1 MMRED
6 YHMSDLIGTHA
17 IVVGAGMGGLAA
29 AKALC
34 AHFDHVTILERDA
47 LPSVAAPR
55 QGTPQAR
62 HLHALLA
69 GGLIALK
76 ELLPN
81 IETELEQAGAVKLA
95 TEDLRM
101 ERPGFDPFPQRE
113 LGLSWWSVSRPLLEF
128 LTRQIVKRQKNI
140 EFLES
145 CRVTEFVALPD
156 GSAVTGVRYET
167 SDGRMETLS
176 ADLVVDA
183 SGRGRLALSALDSMS
198 LPKPEETEVGIDIA
212 YSTAVFEKP
221 EDAPS
226 AWKGVIVLPSAPGD
240 SRGAFLSP
248 IENNQWI
255 VSVGGNHGD
264 APPGDMEGFLA
275 FVKTLRTTTIYD
287 AIKGAKPVG
296 QIVRYL
302 LPCSARR
309 HFEAIQRLPRGLLAI
324 GDAIC
329 RFNPVFGQGMSV
341 AAQEAVILNRLLGA
355 RAGDMGRDMDPLD
368 GLASAFFAEIQ
379 CVLETPWGI
388 ATSDFIYPKTRGERP
403 ANFEQRLQ
411 FNKALVRL
419 GAQDASIHKLMT
431 EVNHLLKPQ
440 SALREPE
447 VAERVAK
454 LMATPA

>member
-1 MMRED
+1 
-6 YHMSDLIGTHA
+6 
-17 IVVGAGMGGLAA
+17 
-29 AKALC
+29 
-34 AHFDHVTILERDA
+34 
-47 LPSVAAPR
+47 
-55 QGTPQAR
+55 
-62 HLHALLA
+62 
-69 GGLIALK
+69 
-76 ELLPN
+76 
-81 IETELEQAGAVKLA
+81 
-95 TEDLRM
+95 
-101 ERPGFDPFPQRE
+101 
-113 LGLSWWSVSRPLLEF
+113 LSWWSVSRPLLEF
-128 LTRQIVKRQKNI
+128 LTRQVVKRQKNI
-140 EFLES
+140 EFLGS

-156 GSAVTGVRYET
+156 CPAVTGVRYET
-167 SDGRMETLS
+167 SDGRIETLS

-183 SGRGRLALSALDSMS
+183 SGRGRLAVSVLDRMG
-198 LPKPEETEVGIDIA
+198 LPKPEEIEIGIDMA

-226 AWKGVIVLPSAPGD
+226 SWKGVIVLPSAPGD

-248 IENNQWI
+248 IENNRWI
-255 VSVGGNHGD
+255 VSVGSNHGD

-275 FVKTLRTTTIYD
+275 FVKTFRTTTIYD
-287 AIKGAKPVG
+287 AIKEAEPVG

-309 HFEAIQRLPRGLLAI
+309 HFEAIQRFPRGLLAI

-341 AAQEAVILNRLLGA
+341 AAQEAVILDRLLRA
-355 RAGDMGRDMDPLD
+355 RARDIDPLD

-379 CVLETPWGI
+379 GVLETPWGI

-419 GAQDASIHKLMT
+419 GAEDASIHKLMI

-440 SALREPE
+440 SALRAPE

-454 LMATPA
+454 LMAAPA

>member
-1 MMRED
+1 MQLLALHLNSFIDYARLRGMPYETIASGMSALPTDGTDPSTTIDEED
-6 YHMSDLIGTHA
+6 FYVVIERIFAYLNDDLFGIRVGNHLNLNTLGA
-17 IVVGAGMGGLAA
+17 IYRISL
-29 AKALC
+29 KS
-34 AHFDHVTILERDA
+34 VTIQEALYVCQAYLKKTLPLIQVVNSMDDDSATIRLYIENDRYQINRIILETI
-47 LPSVAAPR
+47 LMVVA
-55 QGTPQAR
+55 
-62 HLHALLA
+62 
-69 GGLIALK
+69 
-76 ELLPN
+76 
-81 IETELEQAGAVKLA
+81 
-95 TEDLRM
+95 
-101 ERPGFDPFPQRE
+101 RE
-113 LGLSWWSVSRPLLEF
+113 
-128 LTRQIVKRQKNI
+128 IKI
-140 EFLES
+140 I
-145 CRVTEFVALPD
+145 
-156 GSAVTGVRYET
+156 
-167 SDGRMETLS
+167 
-176 ADLVVDA
+176 
-183 SGRGRLALSALDSMS
+183 SG
-198 LPKPEETEVGIDIA
+198 EETEVGIDIA